1 MSFLKFDMQQISYIR
16 RHCNCNCKVTS
27 AFTSTVTLNLTFDPN
42 FDPNILAF
50 ANLPICRK
58 LIQDNI

>member
-1 MSFLKFDMQQISYIR
+1 MQQISYIR